1 MTTPRALQP
10 LLDGI
15 RAGLASREPGPD
27 AFRSLE
33 AALASVDAAAVEASL
48 ARQVARAPRDGGWL
62 GLDLLDVEETG
73 HASLFLLAPGG
84 AIPPHDHP
92 GMTVLTRVLYGRAR
106 VRAWDWLAAPPAPG
120 EAAAARL
127 ALDAELSPSSP
138 VLWTRPDSMNV
149 HSIEALA
156 PLAFVDVL
164 VPWYSPER
172 RCSYHAPEPG
182 ALRREAR

>member
-1 MTTPRALQP
+1 MTTRQALQP

-27 AFRSLE
+27 AFRTIES
-33 AALASVDAAAVEASL
+33 ALSSFDASAVEAGL
-48 ARQVARAPRDGGWL
+48 ARQVARVPQDGGWL
-62 GLDLLDVEETG
+62 GLDLLDLPQG

-92 GMTVLTRVLYGRAR
+92 GMTVLTRVLLGRAR
-106 VRAWDWLAAPPAPG
+106 VRAWDWLDAAPAPG
-120 EAAAARL
+120 EAAGARL
-127 ALDAELSPSSP
+127 ALDAELDATSP
-138 VLWTRPDSMNV
+138 VLWTRPDSMNI
-149 HSIEALA
+149 HAIEALA

-164 VPWYSPER
+164 VPWYSPDR
-172 RCSYHAPEPG
+172 RCSYYAALPG